1 MQKAYKQLIL
11 GMICLFIVMAIGR
24 FAYTPIM
31 PFMQQSSDMN
41 DQSAGILATMN
52 YLGYLIGA
60 IIPIWF
66 IIFTKATDLK
76 IYLIIN
82 IVSTIFMGTFNEYTV
97 WIILRLISGI
107 TSGAVFVLAS
117 NVTLEALR
125 IANKNRISG
134 LLYSGIGV
142 GIFLSSIFIYLYTD
156 KNSWEMTWM
165 ILGISSLLLG
175 IFAIV
180 GLKDNNPN
188 KEESQNKEIKQH
200 ENSEKLNKRFVF
212 VFSISYFCE
221 GAGYIITGT
230 FLVAIVKAIPDL
242 ADYAALSWMF
252 VGLGAIP
259 SAVLWSM
266 MAGKLGHAKAIYL
279 AFVLQIIGV
288 IMPVFLENI
297 PSLVISSLLFGSTF
311 LGLTTLYMSKAQ
323 ALMFQHNSNLNLV
336 ASLTVIYSLGQMIA
350 PAISGLLIG
359 NEGNYD
365 AALIFAAIIL
375 TIGLLSSFYSFEKF
389 KNEEK
394 N

>member
-97 WIILRLISGI
+97 WIILRLVSGI

-200 ENSEKLNKRFVF
+200 ENGEKLNKRFVF

-297 PSLVISSLLFGSTF
+297 PSLVISSLLFGATF

-375 TIGLLSSFYSFEKF
+375 AIGLLSSFYSFEKF